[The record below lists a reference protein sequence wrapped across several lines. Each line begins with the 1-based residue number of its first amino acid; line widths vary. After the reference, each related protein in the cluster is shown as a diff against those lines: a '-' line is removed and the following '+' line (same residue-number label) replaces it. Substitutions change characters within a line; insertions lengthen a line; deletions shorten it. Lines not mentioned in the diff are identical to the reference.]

1 MKDKIVHL
9 PNSEL
14 EVMMIL
20 WEAKGEVSR
29 SYIDEK
35 LQGKQ
40 TWGVTT
46 VLNLL
51 ARLVDKGF
59 VKVNQGGKG
68 KSNSYEAIISEEDYL
83 EFESKSVLGRL
94 CSRSMTNLV
103 ANLYKNNSLSESDL
117 DELQAFLDKAK
128 KGR

>member
-1 MKDKIVHL
+1 MHL

-35 LQGKQ
+35 LQGRQ

-59 VKVNQGGKG
+59 VKVNSTGKG
-68 KSNSYEAIISEEDYL
+68 KSNFYEAIISEEEYL
-83 EFESKSVLGRL
+83 ESESKSVLGRL
-94 CSRSMTNLV
+94 CSRSMTSLV
-103 ANLYKNNSLSESDL
+103 ANLYKNKSLSESDL
-117 DELQAFLDKAK
+117 DELQAFLDEAK

>member
-1 MKDKIVHL
+1 MKDKIMHL

-35 LQGKQ
+35 LQGRQ

-59 VKVNQGGKG
+59 VKVNSTGKG
-68 KSNSYEAIISEEDYL
+68 KSNFYEAIISEEEYL
-83 EFESKSVLGRL
+83 ESESKSVLGRL
-94 CSRSMTNLV
+94 CSRSMTSLV
-103 ANLYKNNSLSESDL
+103 ANLYKNKSLSESDL
-117 DELQAFLDKAK
+117 DELQAFLDEAK